1 MGFSLADKSNQNKHF
16 MKAMILAAGLGTR
29 LRPLTN
35 DRPKAM
41 VRIQGIPLLEIVIR
55 RLQFFGIREFIINT
69 HHFADQITGFLKEK
83 ENFGATIHISYEAKE
98 PLETGGAL
106 KKAKAFFADG
116 DPFLL
121 CNTDILT
128 TLDFYAFFQYHKK
141 NKAMATLATRQRATS
156 RYLIF
161 DEKNTLSGWTNIK
174 TGELKMARP
183 VAGKFQLRAFSGLH
197 VIDPAL
203 FQYFGKEHRFSIIDT
218 YLAAAERSIIK
229 CYPDDDSIWLDVGK
243 TPAIEAAGRLVG
255 QVLKNNIENKF
266 RD

>member
-1 MGFSLADKSNQNKHF
+1 

-41 VRIQGIPLLEIVIR
+41 VRIQGIPMLEIVIR

-69 HHFADQITGFLKEK
+69 HHFADQITDFLKDK
-83 ENFGATIHISYEAKE
+83 DNFGATIHISHEIEE

-106 KKAKAFFADG
+106 KKAARYFADG
-116 DPFLL
+116 APFLL

-128 TLDFYAFFQYHKK
+128 TLDFYQFFQYHQKS
-141 NKAMATLATRQRATS
+141 KAMATLATRQRPTS

-174 TGELKMARP
+174 TGALK
-183 VAGKFQLRAFSGLH
+183 LSLIH
-197 VIDPAL
+197 I
-203 FQYFGKEHRFSIIDT
+203 
-218 YLAAAERSIIK
+218 
-229 CYPDDDSIWLDVGK
+229 
-243 TPAIEAAGRLVG
+243 
-255 QVLKNNIENKF
+255 
-266 RD
+266 

>member
-1 MGFSLADKSNQNKHF
+1 

-55 RLQFFGIREFIINT
+55 RLQYFGIREFIINT
-69 HHFADQITGFLKEK
+69 HHFANQITDFLKEQD
-83 ENFGATIHISYEAKE
+83 NFGVKIHISHEAE
-98 PLETGGAL
+98 APLETGGAL
-106 KKAKAFFADG
+106 KKAASFFSDG

-128 TLDFYAFFQYHKK
+128 TLDFYQFFQYHKK
-141 NKAMATLATRQRATS
+141 NKAIATLATRQRSTS

-183 VAGKFQLRAFSGLH
+183 VAGRFQLRAFSGLH

-203 FQYFGKEHRFSIIDT
+203 FQFFSKADRFSIIDT
-218 YLAAAERSIIK
+218 YLLAAQKSIIK
-229 CYPDDDSIWLDVGK
+229 CYPDEESVWLDVGK
-243 TPAIEAAGRLVG
+243 TPAIEAAGKLLG
-255 QVLKNNIENKF
+255 QVLENNVVDMF

>member
-1 MGFSLADKSNQNKHF
+1 

-69 HHFADQITGFLKEK
+69 HHFADQITDFLKDK
-83 ENFGATIHISYEAKE
+83 DNFGATIHISHEIEE

-106 KKAKAFFADG
+106 KKAAHYFADG
-116 DPFLL
+116 APFLL

-128 TLDFYAFFQYHKK
+128 TLDFYQFFQYHQKS
-141 NKAMATLATRQRATS
+141 KAMATLATRQRPTS

-174 TGELKMARP
+174 TGALKMARP
-183 VAGKFQLRAFSGLH
+183 IVGKLQLRAFSGLH
-197 VIDPAL
+197 VIDPEL
-203 FQYFGKEHRFSIIDT
+203 FQYFEEKDRFSIIDT
-218 YLAAAERSIIK
+218 YLTAAAKSVIK
-229 CYPDDDSIWLDVGK
+229 CFPDEESIWLDVGK
-243 TPAIEAAGRLVG
+243 TPAIEAAGKLVR
-255 QVLKNNIENKF
+255 QVLENNIVDMF